1 MPSNY
6 TKRVGF
12 YVNLGASTVKP
23 NISLGGLTTMTNFY
37 FYGFKSCMHK
47 NKAYN
52 ISVRI
57 YTNYIWGLWK
67 FTIKKKFVANPKI
80 PFEIFFFLDCK
91 CQSSCSSIALF

>member
-57 YTNYIWGLWK
+57 YTNYIWGKTSVHKQLRK
-67 FTIKKKFVANPKI
+67 N
-80 PFEIFFFLDCK
+80 
-91 CQSSCSSIALF
+91 ALQLH